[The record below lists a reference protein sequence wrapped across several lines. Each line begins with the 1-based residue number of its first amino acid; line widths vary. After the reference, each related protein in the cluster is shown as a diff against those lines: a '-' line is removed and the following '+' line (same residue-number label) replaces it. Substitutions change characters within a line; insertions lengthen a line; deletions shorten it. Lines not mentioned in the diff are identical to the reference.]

1 MKREKDL
8 CLKILQFVE
17 KEQTSYEQYVSDN
30 IKIEDYTTDQIV
42 YHIDLLED
50 KNFVEVEKM
59 STMSNNWR
67 AVKRI
72 TSVGHDFLDDINGQA
87 S

>member
-17 KEQTSYEQYVSDN
+17 KSQTSYEQYISDN
-30 IKIEDYTTDQIV
+30 IKIKGYTADQIV

-50 KNFVEVEKM
+50 KSFVEVENM
-59 STMSNNWR
+59 STMNNNWR
-67 AVKRI
+67 VIKRI
-72 TSVGHDFLDDINGQA
+72 TSVGHDFLDDIRD
-87 S
+87 